1 MGAGKVNK
9 SPKSVNPKDWPHPS
23 GYSTAVIA
31 EGKIIAIAGQ
41 VGWDPITEKL
51 VSDDLAQQCRQAL
64 ANVLTALE
72 AAGGKPEHLIRL
84 TWYVTNR
91 EAYLKNL
98 AKIGKAY
105 HDELGAHFPA
115 MSVVVVSAL
124 LEKAAQ
130 VKVEAT
136 AVIPSK

>member
-1 MGAGKVNK
+1 
-9 SPKSVNPKDWPHPS
+9 
-23 GYSTAVIA
+23 
-31 EGKIIAIAGQ
+31 
-41 VGWDPITEKL
+41 
-51 VSDDLAQQCRQAL
+51 
-64 ANVLTALE
+64 VLTALE

-98 AKIGKAY
+98 NKIGKAY

-136 AVIPSK
+136 AVIPAK